1 MPHSVK
7 TDREC
12 ANTCSKLYWVFCRTI
27 CRKRVYADGSECH
40 LADLFWASG

>member
-7 TDREC
+7 TDWED

-27 CRKRVYADGSECH
+27 CRKRVYADCSGYDSS
-40 LADLFWASG
+40 DLFWASG